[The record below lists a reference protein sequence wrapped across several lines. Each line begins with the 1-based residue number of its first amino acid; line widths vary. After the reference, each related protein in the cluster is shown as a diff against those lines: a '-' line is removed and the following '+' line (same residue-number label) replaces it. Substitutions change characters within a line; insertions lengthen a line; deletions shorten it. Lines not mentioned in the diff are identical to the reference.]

1 MKYRYLMVA
10 LLFSAAAAIALAQ
23 GYPLTIE
30 GPITKDMTGVQRNT
44 FARGEVVVVETNVT
58 YAPAYYYYAPGGISY
73 LEIITMWHGNSM
85 LGLLLTRDTI
95 TPGAVKTFGGG
106 MLIRYTDPLGTYN
119 IEVYVWNGFPSEMGA
134 AWAPLAD
141 IATTTITVTP

>member
-23 GYPLTIE
+23 GYPLEVTSLV
-30 GPITKDMTGVQRNT
+30 TKDMTGVQRDT
-44 FARGEVVVVETNVT
+44 FSRGEVVVIETELA

-73 LEIITMWHGNSM
+73 LEIITTWHGNSM

-95 TPGAVKTFGGG
+95 TPGTTKTFGGG
-106 MLIRYTDPLGTYN
+106 IGIRYTDPLGTYN

>member
-10 LLFSAAAAIALAQ
+10 LLFSAVAAIALAQ
-23 GYPLTIE
+23 GYPLTVE
-30 GPITKDMTGVQRNT
+30 GPITKDWQGVQRST

-58 YAPAYYYYAPGGISY
+58 YAPTYYYAPEGISY

-106 MLIRYTDPLGTYN
+106 IRIRYRDPLGTYN

-141 IATTTITVTP
+141 IVTTTITVTL